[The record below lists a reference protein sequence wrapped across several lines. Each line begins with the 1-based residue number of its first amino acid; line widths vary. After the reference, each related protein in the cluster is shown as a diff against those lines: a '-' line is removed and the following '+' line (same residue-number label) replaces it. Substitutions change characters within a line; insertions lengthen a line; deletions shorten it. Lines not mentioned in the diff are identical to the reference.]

1 MIQNGVESAG
11 SEKVLLIV
19 GGTPN
24 DYIKAI
30 KASSPVRL
38 ESLIDAI
45 KSSDVKTSNKIEMQI
60 DLQNL

>member
-11 SEKVLLIV
+11 SENVLLIV

-24 DYIKAI
+24 DYISAI

-38 ESLIDAI
+38 ESLIELI
-45 KSSDVKTSNKIEMQI
+45 K
-60 DLQNL
+60 